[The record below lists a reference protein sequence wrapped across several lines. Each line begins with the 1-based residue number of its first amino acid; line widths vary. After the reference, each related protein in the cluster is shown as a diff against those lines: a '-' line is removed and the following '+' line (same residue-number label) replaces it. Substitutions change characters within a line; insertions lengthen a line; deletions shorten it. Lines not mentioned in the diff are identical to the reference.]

1 MRYLIGFVIT
11 IALIVLLVVLLF
23 GGGGD
28 KGKVPTT
35 KTPLIS
41 YANTDTIVRET
52 IDERIND
59 VENHR
64 QIEITVGRDS
74 TDFEL
79 HKGYDGDVLK
89 SQSYPMTASSYASFL
104 RALQHAGFT
113 QGNDDDSL
121 KDERGYC
128 PLGKRYIFE
137 VIDNSDKRIER
148 FWATSCGNST
158 PKTFNGKLAT
168 VLDLFRLQV
177 PDYNKLIR
185 EADNDTLFNL

>member
-1 MRYLIGFVIT
+1 MRYFLGFLIT
-11 IALIVLLVVLLF
+11 IGLIVLLVVLLF

-52 IDERIND
+52 IDEKVND

-64 QIEITVGRDS
+64 QILITVGRDS

-79 HKGYDGDVLK
+79 HKGYDGDVLR

-104 RALQHAGFT
+104 RSLQHAGFT
-113 QGNDDDSL
+113 EGNNDDSL

-137 VIDNSDKRIER
+137 VIDSEKTIER

-158 PKTFNGKLAT
+158 PKTFNGKLST
-168 VLDLFRLQV
+168 VLDLFQLQV
-177 PDYNKLIR
+177 PDYRALTR
-185 EADNDTLFNL
+185 ETEPDALFNL